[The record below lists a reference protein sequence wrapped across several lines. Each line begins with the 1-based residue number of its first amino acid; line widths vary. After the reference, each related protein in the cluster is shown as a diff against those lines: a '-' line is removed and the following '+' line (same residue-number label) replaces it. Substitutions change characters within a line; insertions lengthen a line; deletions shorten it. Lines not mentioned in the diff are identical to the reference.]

1 MGMKPVELWCNWICT
16 IFMCM
21 LTLCK
26 LTEVFYF
33 PSLVCED
40 ISFGKEDIPIP
51 VINVIDNP
59 PIAPPGKLL
68 TNLCFYEGSGSG
80 RQTIYIKNSFAY
92 IFQASAASQGNFF
105 FSMGKIIYLLHSMLI
120 LGYDA
125 HERQFLAS
133 HCLCLLPW
141 KMLQSHKIVFGYQ
154 TQILDLVFH
163 QLGEGD
169 EKLWSF
175 YL

>member
-1 MGMKPVELWCNWICT
+1 
-16 IFMCM
+16 M

-68 TNLCFYEGSGSG
+68 TNLCFSEGSGSG
-80 RQTIYIKNSFAY
+80 RQTIYIYIKNSFAY
-92 IFQASAASQGNFF
+92 IFQASAASQGKFF
-105 FSMGKIIYLLHSMLI
+105 FSMGKSIYLLHSMLI
-120 LGYDA
+120 LVYDA

-133 HCLCLLPW
+133 HCLCLLP
-141 KMLQSHKIVFGYQ
+141 
-154 TQILDLVFH
+154 
-163 QLGEGD
+163 
-169 EKLWSF
+169 
-175 YL
+175 

>member
-1 MGMKPVELWCNWICT
+1 
-16 IFMCM
+16 MCM

-80 RQTIYIKNSFAY
+80 RQTIYIY
-92 IFQASAASQGNFF
+92 IYISKIALLIYFRRVLRHKEIF
-105 FSMGKIIYLLHSMLI
+105 FS
-120 LGYDA
+120 
-125 HERQFLAS
+125 Q
-133 HCLCLLPW
+133 W
-141 KMLQSHKIVFGYQ
+141 
-154 TQILDLVFH
+154 
-163 QLGEGD
+163 
-169 EKLWSF
+169 EKSF
-175 YL
+175 TFCIPCSF